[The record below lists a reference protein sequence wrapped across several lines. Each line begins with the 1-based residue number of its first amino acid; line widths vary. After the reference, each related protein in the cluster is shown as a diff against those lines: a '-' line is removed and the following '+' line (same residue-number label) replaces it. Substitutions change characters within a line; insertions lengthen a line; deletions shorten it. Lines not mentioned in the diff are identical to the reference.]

1 MKVVEMKITDIK
13 PYENNPRNNEN
24 AVEKVAASIQ
34 EFGFNQPIV
43 VDDNHVIV
51 VGHTRYQAAIALGL
65 DKVPVYVLSG
75 KTEEQYK
82 AYRLADNKTNEFAD
96 WDWDRLSEELES
108 IEGLDMGLFGFE
120 PNFTIDELADELNAW
135 DSKEDMEHFA
145 LTLLIPN
152 EKKDIVSAYISKKGR
167 QALIDLVV
175 NECES
180 LNGNAEEEGEEGG
193 MIEL

>member
-24 AVEKVAASIQ
+24 AVEKVAASIK

-43 VDDNHVIV
+43 VDDMHVIV

-65 DKVPVYVLSG
+65 KTVPVYVLTG

-96 WDWDRLSEELES
+96 WDWDMLAEELEG
-108 IEGLDMGLFGFE
+108 IKGIDMSDFGFE
-120 PNFTIDELADELNAW
+120 DMFNSDDLENEMSIWNERVLDEVSFT
-135 DSKEDMEHFA
+135 FVF
-145 LTLLIPN
+145 P
-152 EKKDIVSAYISKKGR
+152 ISKKETIEHYIKVNGKDR
-167 QALIDLVV
+167 LCELIY
-175 NECES
+175 NECKKFEDGS
-180 LNGNAEEEGEEGG
+180 APDMPEEILEDEE
-193 MIEL
+193 